1 MSQKQPSAPDHSPL
15 YALEDHGEFVMR
27 HIGPRDE
34 HVREM
39 LAEIGMESL
48 DELVRRTI
56 PSAIRLDA
64 ELDLP
69 EALSESATLARLRE
83 IAGRNVIRHS
93 MIGMGYHETI
103 LPPVIQRN
111 VLENPG
117 WYTAYTP
124 YQAEISQGRL
134 EALLNFQQMISDLT
148 AMPVANA
155 SLLDEATAAA
165 EAMTMLHRVN
175 RKSKS
180 NRFLVDRAALPQ
192 TIDVVENR
200 ARYFGIEVVVGDPA
214 AALGAGEF
222 FGVLLQYP
230 GVDGEVTDPRDTI
243 ARAHQAGALVAV
255 AADLMSLVLLT
266 PPGEMGADAV
276 FGSAQRFGVPMGFGG
291 PHAAFFATR
300 DDYKRA
306 MPGRIIGVSQ
316 DSSGRTALRM
326 ALQTREQHIRR
337 DKATSNICTAQALLA
352 VISGMYGVWHG
363 RKRLKKIAQRI
374 HRLTGV
380 LAHGLAQLGFENSAD
395 SWFDTLTYALDPA
408 DADAIYWRAQEAGIN
423 LRRIQPGEHGK
434 GGLGISVNER
444 THREHLEALLR
455 AFAGTADLPA
465 IDAIDAALGDAWS
478 AIPGALRRQSD
489 FLQHPVF
496 YGHHSETAM
505 LRYLK
510 RLENKDL
517 SLAHAM
523 ISLGSCTM
531 KLNATTEMIPIT
543 WPEFSDI
550 HPFAPAEQTRGY
562 RQLFAELEQMLIACT
577 GYDAVSLQP
586 NAGSQGEYSG
596 LLAIKAY
603 HESRGDAH
611 RDVCLIPSSAH
622 GTNPASAAMA
632 GMKII
637 VVSCDVH
644 GNVDL
649 EDLKGRA
656 AEHAEHLGALMITY
670 PSTHGVFEEDI
681 REICEVIHRHGGQV
695 YLDGANLNALVGV
708 AAPGTFGADV
718 SHLNLHKTFCIPHGG
733 GGPGVGPICVGKHLE
748 PFLPGHSIVDIGG
761 PAAANRAVAAAPWGS
776 ASILPISWA
785 YVSMMGRHGMKKA
798 TQVAILNANY
808 IASRLAGAFPVLY
821 SGRNGRVAHECIIDI
836 RPFKETCGVTEED
849 VAKRLID
856 FGFHSP
862 TMSFPVPGTLMIEP
876 TESEP
881 LSEIDRFCEAM
892 LTIREEIR
900 AIEQGLSDPNDNA
913 LKHAPHTPADLA
925 GEWPHSYSR
934 AQAAYPVQGLY
945 QNKFWAPVGRVDN
958 VFGDRNLICACPP
971 PEAWVTQAEDT
982 QSSSLAGDLSA
993 NQSGA
998 Q

>member
-1 MSQKQPSAPDHSPL
+1 MSQNPAHTPSPL
-15 YALEDHGEFVMR
+15 HSLEDHGEFVMR

-34 HVREM
+34 QVQGM
-39 LAEIGMESL
+39 LQQIGIESL

-56 PSAIRLDA
+56 PGAIRLDSA
-64 ELDLP
+64 LDLAEP
-69 EALSESATLARLRE
+69 RTESATLARLRE
-83 IAGRNVIRHS
+83 IAGRNRVQHS
-93 MIGMGYHETI
+93 MIGMGYHETV

-148 AMPVANA
+148 AMPIANA

-165 EAMTMLHRVN
+165 EAMTMLQRVN

-180 NRFLVDRAALPQ
+180 YRFLVAPAVLPQ
-192 TIDVVENR
+192 TLDVVENR
-200 ARYFGIEVVVGDPA
+200 ARYFGIEVVVADPA
-214 AALGAGEF
+214 EALQDGEF

-230 GVDGEVTDPRDTI
+230 GVDGEVADPAPVI
-243 ARAHQAGALVAV
+243 AQAHERNALVAV
-255 AADLMSLVLLT
+255 AADLMGLVLLK
-266 PPGEMGADAV
+266 PPGEMDADV
-276 FGSAQRFGVPMGFGG
+276 VIGSAQRFGVPMGFGG

-300 DDYKRA
+300 DEYKRSL
-306 MPGRIIGVSQ
+306 PGRIIGVSQ
-316 DSSGRTALRM
+316 DSRGRSALRM

-363 RKRLKKIAQRI
+363 RERLRKIARRI
-374 HRLTGV
+374 HRLAS
-380 LAHGLAQLGFENSAD
+380 LLQRGLAELGFHSKAD
-395 SWFDTLTYALDPA
+395 SWFDTLSYELDA
-408 DADAIYWRAQEAGIN
+408 ERAEAIYRRAQAAGIN
-423 LRRIQPGEHGK
+423 LRRIGET
-434 GGLGISVNER
+434 GLGMSINER
-444 THREHLEALLR
+444 SGREHVEALLQ
-455 AFAGTADLPA
+455 AFAGSTDAPSVDALDQQLDAD
-465 IDAIDAALGDAWS
+465 WT
-478 AIPGALRRQSD
+478 AIPTPSRRESD

-496 YGHHSETAM
+496 YRYHSETDM

-531 KLNATTEMIPIT
+531 KLNATTEMIPVT

-550 HPFAPAEQTRGY
+550 HPFAPPEQTEGY
-562 RQLFAELEQMLIACT
+562 RQLFGELEQMLIACT

-586 NAGSQGEYSG
+586 NAGSQGEYAG

-603 HESRGDAH
+603 HEARGDAA

-632 GMKII
+632 GMKI
-637 VVSCDVH
+637 VVVKCDAQ

-649 EDLKGRA
+649 EDLKARA
-656 AEHAEHLGALMITY
+656 AEHAERLAALMITY

-681 REICEVIHRHGGQV
+681 REICQVVHDHGGQV
-695 YLDGANLNALVGV
+695 YLDGANLNALVGC
-708 AAPGTFGADV
+708 AAPGKFGADV

-733 GGPGVGPICVGKHLE
+733 GGPGVGPICVRAHLA
-748 PFLPGHSIVDIGG
+748 PHLPGHSIVDVGG
-761 PAAANRAVAAAPWGS
+761 PHAGNRAVSAAPWGS
-776 ASILPISWA
+776 AGILPISWA
-785 YVSMMGRHGMKKA
+785 YVSMMGRDGMKKA
-798 TQVAILNANY
+798 TQVAILSANY
-808 IASRLAGAFPVLY
+808 IASRLGEAYPVLY
-821 SGRNGRVAHECIIDI
+821 TGRNGRVAHECIIDI
-836 RPFKETCGVTEED
+836 RPFKESCGVTEED

-881 LSEIDRFCEAM
+881 LAEIDRFCEAM

-900 AIEQGLSDPNDNA
+900 AVEQGLADPNDNA

-925 GEWPHSYSR
+925 GDWPHSYER
-934 AQAAYPVQGLY
+934 RQAAYPVAGLY
-945 QNKFWAPVGRVDN
+945 ESKFWAPVSRVDN
-958 VFGDRNLICACPP
+958 VFGDRNLVCACPP
-971 PEAWVTQAEDT
+971 PEAWVSDPGED
-982 QSSSLAGDLSA
+982 SPLE
-993 NQSGA
+993 
-998 Q
+998 

>member
-1 MSQKQPSAPDHSPL
+1 MSQNQLSRPEPASLS
-15 YALEDHGEFVMR
+15 ALEDHGEFIMR

-34 HVREM
+34 QAQLM
-39 LAEIGMESL
+39 LAEIGLESL
-48 DELVRRTI
+48 DELIARTI
-56 PSAIRLDA
+56 PRSILMDA
-64 ELDLP
+64 PLDLP
-69 EALSESATLARLRE
+69 EARTESATLARLRE
-83 IAGRNVIRHS
+83 IAAKNAVQHS

-134 EALLNFQQMISDLT
+134 EALLNFQQMICDLT
-148 AMPVANA
+148 GMPIANA

-165 EAMTMLHRVN
+165 EAMTMLQRVN

-180 NRFLVDRAALPQ
+180 NRFLVDAGALPQ
-192 TIDVVENR
+192 TIDVVTNR
-200 ARYFGIEVVVGDPA
+200 ARYFGIEVVVADPA
-214 AALGAGEF
+214 EAAGDGEY
-222 FGVLLQYP
+222 FGMLLQYP
-230 GVDGEVTDPRDTI
+230 GVDGDVKDYRDVI
-243 ARAHQAGALVAV
+243 EQAHTGGALVAV

-276 FGSAQRFGVPMGFGG
+276 IGSAQRFGVPMGFGG

-300 DDYKRA
+300 DDYKRSL
-306 MPGRIIGVSQ
+306 PGRIIGVSQ
-316 DSSGRTALRM
+316 DSKGRTALRM

-363 RKRLKKIAQRI
+363 RERLRKIARRI
-374 HRLTGV
+374 HRLSGL
-380 LAHGLAQLGFENSAD
+380 LARGLGEMGFENRANH
-395 SWFDTLTYALDPA
+395 WFDTLTYDLDSA
-408 DADAIYWRAQEAGIN
+408 DADAIYQRALDAGIN
-423 LRRIQPGEHGK
+423 LRRIGAA
-434 GGLGISVNER
+434 GLGISVNEKTGR
-444 THREHLEALLR
+444 QHVEALLR
-455 AFAGTADLPA
+455 AFAGSGTAPDLDALDAELGESWTAIPADL
-465 IDAIDAALGDAWS
+465 L
-478 AIPGALRRQSD
+478 RQSD

-496 YGHHSETAM
+496 YEHHSETAM

-531 KLNATTEMIPIT
+531 KLNATTEMIPVT

-550 HPFAPAEQTRGY
+550 HPFAPSDQTEGY
-562 RQLFAELEQMLIACT
+562 RQLFGELEEMLIACT

-586 NAGSQGEYSG
+586 NAGSQGEYAG

-603 HESRGDAH
+603 HESRGDH
-611 RDVCLIPSSAH
+611 DRDVCLIPSSAH

-632 GMKII
+632 GMKI
-637 VVSCDVH
+637 VVVKCDQN

-649 EDLKGRA
+649 EHLKA
-656 AEHAEHLGALMITY
+656 LATEHAERLAALMITY

-681 REICEVIHRHGGQV
+681 REICQSVHDHGGQV

-708 AAPGTFGADV
+708 AAPGKFGADV

-733 GGPGVGPICVGKHLE
+733 GGPGVGPICVGEHLA
-748 PFLPGHSIVDIGG
+748 PFLPGHSLVDTGG
-761 PAAANRAVAAAPWGS
+761 PSAGNRAVSAAPWGS

-785 YVSMMGRHGMKKA
+785 YVSMMGREGMKKA
-798 TQVAILNANY
+798 TQIAILSANY
-808 IASRLAGAFPVLY
+808 IAARLAPAFPVLY

-836 RPFKETCGVTEED
+836 RPFKESCGVTEED

-856 FGFHSP
+856 YGFHSP

-881 LSEIDRFCEAM
+881 LAELDRFCEAM
-892 LTIREEIR
+892 LAIREEIR
-900 AIEQGLSDPNDNA
+900 AIEQGEAHPEDNA
-913 LKHAPHTPADLA
+913 LKNAPHTPADLA
-925 GEWPHSYSR
+925 GEWPHGYSR
-934 AQAAYPVQGLY
+934 EQAAYPVAGLY
-945 QNKFWAPVGRVDN
+945 IDKFWAPVSRVDN
-958 VFGDRNLICACPP
+958 VFGDRNLVCACPP
-971 PEAWVTQAEDT
+971 PEAWITE
-982 QSSSLAGDLSA
+982 SS
-993 NQSGA
+993 
-998 Q
+998 

>member
-1 MSQKQPSAPDHSPL
+1 MIMSQDPSENPRITPM
-15 YALEDHGEFVMR
+15 YPLEDHGEFIMR

-34 HVREM
+34 QVQHM
-39 LAEIGMESL
+39 LSEIGLDSL
-48 DELVRRTI
+48 DDLIAKTI
-56 PSAIRLDA
+56 PGSIRVDTP
-64 ELDLP
+64 LDL
-69 EALSESATLARLRE
+69 ADAQSESATLARLRE
-83 IAGRNVIRHS
+83 IADLNKVQHN

-103 LPPVIQRN
+103 LPSVIQRN

-134 EALLNFQQMISDLT
+134 EALLNFQQMVSDLSG
-148 AMPVANA
+148 MPIANA

-165 EAMTMLHRVN
+165 EAMTMLQRVN
-175 RKSKS
+175 RKSRS
-180 NRFLVDRAALPQ
+180 NRFLVDSAALPQ
-192 TIDVVENR
+192 TIDVVTNR
-200 ARYFGIEVVVGDPA
+200 ARYFGIEVVVGEPEA
-214 AALGAGEF
+214 CLGEGEY

-230 GVDGEVTDPRDTI
+230 GVDGEVMDPSEVID
-243 ARAHQAGALVAV
+243 RAHEGGALVAV
-255 AADLMSLVLLT
+255 AVDLMSLVLLT

-276 FGSAQRFGVPMGFGG
+276 IGSAQRFGVPMGFGG

-300 DDYKRA
+300 DEYKRSI
-306 MPGRIIGVSQ
+306 PGRIIGVSQ
-316 DSSGRTALRM
+316 DSKGRTALRM

-363 RKRLKKIAQRI
+363 RERLKKIARRI
-374 HRLTGV
+374 HRLAGV
-380 LAHGLAQLGFENSAD
+380 LAHGLQQLGYRNHAE
-395 SWFDTLTYALDPA
+395 SWFDTLTYELQAGEADAVYQRALD
-408 DADAIYWRAQEAGIN
+408 AGIN
-423 LRRIQPGEHGK
+423 LRRIGAT
-434 GGLGISVNER
+434 GLGMSVNER
-444 THREHLEALLR
+444 TERHHVESLLR
-455 AFAGTADLPA
+455 AFAGSDDVPA
-465 IDAIDAALGDAWS
+465 IAALDAELGEDWS
-478 AIPGALRRQSD
+478 AIPAGLRRESD

-496 YGHHSETAM
+496 YRYHAETDM

-550 HPFAPAEQTRGY
+550 HPFAPAEQTEGY
-562 RQLFAELEQMLIACT
+562 RRLFRELEQMLLACT

-586 NAGSQGEYSG
+586 NAGSQGEYAG
-596 LLAIKAY
+596 LLAIKGW
-603 HESRGDAH
+603 HESRGDGE

-622 GTNPASAAMA
+622 GTNPASAAMV

-637 VVSCDVH
+637 VVKCDEQ

-649 EDLKGRA
+649 EDLQAKA
-656 AEHAEHLGALMITY
+656 AEHSERLAALMITY

-681 REICEVIHRHGGQV
+681 REICQVVHDHGGQV
-695 YLDGANLNALVGV
+695 YLDGANLNALVGI
-708 AAPGTFGADV
+708 AAPGKFGADV

-733 GGPGVGPICVGKHLE
+733 GGPGVGPICVGSHLA
-748 PFLPGHSIVDIGG
+748 PFLPGHSLVDMGG
-761 PAAANRAVAAAPWGS
+761 PSSANRAIAAAPWGS

-785 YVSMMGRHGMKKA
+785 YITMMGREGLKKA
-798 TQVAILNANY
+798 TQIAILNANY
-808 IASRLAGAFPVLY
+808 IASRLAPAFPVLY
-821 SGRNGRVAHECIIDI
+821 SGRSGRVAHECIIDI
-836 RPFKETCGVTEED
+836 RPFKESCGITEED

-900 AIEQGLSDPNDNA
+900 AVEQGRADPMDNT
-913 LKHAPHTPADLA
+913 LKNAPHTAADLA
-925 GEWPHSYSR
+925 ADWPHPYSR
-934 AQAAYPVQGLY
+934 TEAAFPVTSLY
-945 QNKFWAPVGRVDN
+945 QNKFWSSVGRVDN
-958 VFGDRNLICACPP
+958 VFGDRNLVCACPP
-971 PEAWVTQAEDT
+971 PEAWVTRSETEEPAT
-982 QSSSLAGDLSA
+982 
-993 NQSGA
+993 
-998 Q
+998 